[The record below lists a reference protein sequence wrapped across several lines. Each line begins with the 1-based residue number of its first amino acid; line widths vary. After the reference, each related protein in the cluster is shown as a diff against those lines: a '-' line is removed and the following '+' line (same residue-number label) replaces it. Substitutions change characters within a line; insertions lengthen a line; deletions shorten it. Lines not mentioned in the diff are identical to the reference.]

1 MRKAVAQPTVTV
13 LLLAFLLLLGLFL
26 ARESRQAPADVVD
39 NTFVDWLAANTPRTM
54 PPAPITLVEINDS
67 SLESQSA
74 WPWSP
79 LDFSLFLRATLRFK
93 PAVVAIEHILVWEN
107 SIAANNDWPQK
118 YPQYLQ
124 ILHDYILQAP
134 KILLAAQLGYP
145 EDPDVIPPL
154 QTVPILYKVQGD
166 VKNIPEFTIVEH
178 QPTEELRLGSTIGF
192 TNLPEITGTVRKAP
206 LLFRY
211 RGQIVPSFV
220 LQAAM
225 LGSQITPD
233 EIVVELG
240 TQIWLGNRQT
250 IPIDANGSM
259 TVDFGS
265 PFTRFGF
272 DDLLV
277 AVAQSE
283 GGRPPPASA
292 EAMRGQFVMLARTDK
307 VAQTLDLP
315 NGHKGSPG
323 ELAAAALATIQN
335 QTFIRRVSSRC
346 DFAIIAVAM
355 VLGFFFLRWTREKVV
370 LTALSL
376 LVLYVFACMT
386 VFARTLL
393 WMPMLLPTGLLF
405 FLVVFRFFSPGAKD

>member
-1 MRKAVAQPTVTV
+1 AITG

-26 ARESRQAPADVVD
+26 VRESRQAPADIVD
-39 NTFVDWLAANTPRTM
+39 NTFVDWLAANTPRIM

-67 SLESQSA
+67 SLENQRA

-79 LDFSLFLRATLRFK
+79 LDFSLFLRGALRFK
-93 PAVVAIEHILVWEN
+93 PAVVAVEQLLVWEN
-107 SIAANNDWPQK
+107 TIAANNDWPQK

-124 ILHDYILQAP
+124 ILHDYILQSP
-134 KILLAAQLGYP
+134 KILLAAQLGFP

-154 QTVPILYKVQGD
+154 ETVPILYKVQGD

-178 QPTEELRLGSTIGF
+178 QPVEELRLGSTIGF
-192 TNLPEITGTVRKAP
+192 TNLPETSGTVRKVP

-225 LGSQITPD
+225 LSSKLTPD
-233 EIVVELG
+233 EMVVELG

-259 TVDFGS
+259 AVDFGS

-277 AVAQSE
+277 AVAQVE
-283 GGRPPPASA
+283 GGRPPAIAPDS
-292 EAMRGQFVMLARTDK
+292 MRGKLVMLARTDK

-315 NGHKGSPG
+315 NGRKGSPG
-323 ELAAAALATIQN
+323 ELTAAALATIEN
-335 QTFIRRVSSRC
+335 QTFIRRISYKC

-355 VLGFFFLRWTREKVV
+355 MLGIFFLRWNREKVV

-386 VFARTLL
+386 VFGRTLI
-393 WMPMLLPTGLLF
+393 WMPMLLPFGLMA
-405 FLVVFRFFSPGAKD
+405 FLVVFRLFTADSKDQPAGTSQ